1 MRLSYFCFFRHFGHI
16 GHYWRK
22 GSDLPADGMRG
33 LYGIVLSI
41 IVAVSVLPPA
51 GAQETVGRL
60 REEAFAKYGDGE
72 FADALPY
79 FQQLID
85 IQGTSKDR
93 QVIASLERIYYN
105 AAMCHFLTADF
116 AGAEKT
122 FKTYAKVYPRGIL
135 LHEALVYIGDAQRFG
150 GSLDKAIK
158 SYQQALRRFT
168 YPTDLRTDI
177 YAAIAR
183 CYLARDDWAAAR
195 DPLLKA
201 FACAPDIMRRNRAA
215 TLLATAYL
223 KTLELEEIYR
233 MVPHLLQR
241 DSLASRSIAFNMA
254 ALEAGD
260 ELFGEERYREAFWI
274 HRLVYPHDELLVRT
288 QAFLDYLQRR
298 ILHEQ
303 RYFTNPRRL
312 MRLQEWLSDT
322 EAELKA
328 IEAMDNYDPELL
340 YRIARGY
347 MEAKRFREG
356 CELFLHLN
364 AIGGRDRAEE
374 SLFYAFMCAT
384 HVPPRSR
391 AYEIGRRYMDEY
403 PGGEWYDP
411 LTLMMGQM
419 MANEKDWPAVIRHFS
434 EVLQVR
440 PNHQQA
446 AECLYLLGY
455 AHFMQEE
462 FEQALTRLKDLRQRF
477 PQSPLMPDAVYWSA
491 MAAMFDGDYEPA
503 GRDFDELLQRYGDS
517 RYATDASFRRAVC
530 NYALGEYDDAEAR
543 LASFVSQNPT
553 NSLVGEAEMTRG
565 DIAGAV
571 GRIDD
576 AVSHYQRAMNSST
589 NDLNIEY
596 FNHCAF
602 QAGQILFDHERYAE
616 VRSHFQRYLE
626 MNRPESNQPLA
637 IYWIGRSMWQMGEV
651 NGTIRFYRDAVLK
664 YGKDRLAVGVDM
676 ILDEWVAATR
686 RTSPAVAAAAWQD
699 VAMTMRNARSR
710 NDRVTELRFQRLLLF
725 HPDAKPS
732 EKERVLDAL
741 LQPENIANA
750 SPAVME
756 TMLDAAIARAQ
767 TNLAIKVANA
777 IVADF
782 TETDYALEARMFLAQ
797 CNLAAAR
804 SQPEGSITAKGLMD
818 AAMGHLNI
826 VRGVFAS
833 SDEAARA
840 LLLLGEIHREQQR
853 FEEADRCYQD
863 VLGVRGWRNH
873 WPVAL
878 TGRGLCA
885 EAKREWI
892 KAAAFYERIY
902 VMYSGYR
909 EATAKAYLRRAICLH
924 RGYEDAKAIE
934 VLHAMLDNEDL
945 KIFAEYEQAR
955 RLLAQL
961 GGSRP

>member
-1 MRLSYFCFFRHFGHI
+1 
-16 GHYWRK
+16 
-22 GSDLPADGMRG
+22 
-33 LYGIVLSI
+33 
-41 IVAVSVLPPA
+41 
-51 GAQETVGRL
+51 
-60 REEAFAKYGDGE
+60 
-72 FADALPY
+72 
-79 FQQLID
+79 
-85 IQGTSKDR
+85 
-93 QVIASLERIYYN
+93 
-105 AAMCHFLTADF
+105 
-116 AGAEKT
+116 
-122 FKTYAKVYPRGIL
+122 
-135 LHEALVYIGDAQRFG
+135 
-150 GSLDKAIK
+150 
-158 SYQQALRRFT
+158 
-168 YPTDLRTDI
+168 
-177 YAAIAR
+177 
-183 CYLARDDWAAAR
+183 
-195 DPLLKA
+195 
-201 FACAPDIMRRNRAA
+201 
-215 TLLATAYL
+215 
-223 KTLELEEIYR
+223 

-241 DSLASRSIAFNMA
+241 DSLASRSIVFNMA

-288 QAFLDYLQRR
+288 QAYLEFLQRM
-298 ILHEQ
+298 IVHEQ

-322 EAELKA
+322 ESELKSIEA
-328 IEAMDNYDPELL
+328 IENYDPELL

-356 CELFLHLN
+356 CELFLQLH
-364 AIGGRDRAEE
+364 AIGGKDRAEE
-374 SLFYAFMCAT
+374 SLFYAFICAS
-384 HVPPRSR
+384 HVPPKTR
-391 AYEIGRRYMDEY
+391 AYGIGRRYMDEY

-411 LTLMMGQM
+411 LTLIMGQM
-419 MANEKDWPAVIRHFS
+419 MAGEKDWPAVIRHFS

-503 GRDFDELLQRYGDS
+503 GRDFDELLQRYGDC
-517 RYATDASFRRAVC
+517 RYVVDASFRRAVC
-530 NYALGEYDDAEAR
+530 HYALAEYDDAEAR
-543 LASFVSQNPT
+543 LSAFVTQHPT

-616 VRSHFQRYLE
+616 VRSHFQRYLS
-626 MNRPESNQPLA
+626 MNREESNQPLA
-637 IYWIGRSMWQMGEV
+637 VYWIGRSMWQMGEH

-664 YGKDRLAVGVDM
+664 YGRDRLAVGVDM

-686 RTSPAVAAAAWQD
+686 RTDPAVAAAAWQD

-725 HPDAKPS
+725 HPDAKPG
-732 EKERVLDAL
+732 EKERVLDSL
-741 LQPENIANA
+741 LQPENITNA
-750 SPAVME
+750 SPAVLE
-756 TMLDAAIARAQ
+756 TMLDTAIARAQ
-767 TNLAIKVANA
+767 TNLAVKVANA
-777 IVADF
+777 IIADF

-797 CNLAAAR
+797 NNLAAAR
-804 SQPEGSITAKGLMD
+804 ALPAASKSAKDLMD
-818 AAMGHLNI
+818 AAVEHLNV

-840 LLLLGEIHREQQR
+840 LLLLGEIYREQQR
-853 FEEADRCYQD
+853 YDDADRCYQD
-863 VLGVRGWRNH
+863 VLGVRGWSNL
-873 WPVAL
+873 WPAAL

-885 EAKREWI
+885 EARREWI

-902 VMYSGYR
+902 VMYAGYR
-909 EATAKAYLRRAICLH
+909 GPTAKAYLRRAECLH
-924 RGYEDAKAIE
+924 RAYEDAKAIE
-934 VLHAMLDNEDL
+934 VLQAMLDLKDL
-945 KIFAEYEQAR
+945 ESLPEYAQAR